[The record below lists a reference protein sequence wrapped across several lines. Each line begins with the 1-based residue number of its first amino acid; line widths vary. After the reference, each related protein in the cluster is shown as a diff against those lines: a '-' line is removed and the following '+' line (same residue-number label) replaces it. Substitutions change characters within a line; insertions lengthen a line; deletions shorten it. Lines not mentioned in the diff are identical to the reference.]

1 MTKEKKMLISDLIKE
16 LELIKTEH
24 GDIPCVHSEEHE
36 YWGSVQ
42 AHLSR
47 HYNVEVGSAQPDG
60 PKSGKSEL
68 CVKFGK

>member
-1 MTKEKKMLISDLIKE
+1 MAKENKMLISDLIKE
-16 LELIKTEH
+16 LELIKKEY

-42 AHLSR
+42 THLSR
-47 HYNVEVGSAQPDG
+47 LYNIEVGSGQPDG
-60 PKSGKSEL
+60 PKSGVSEL